1 MSEIIEHRCSNC
13 GHIYKHNNY
22 LSYIALCPNC
32 KMDASYQRLD
42 TEEGIVPCRIFLGE
56 EKIGK
61 MISITRTCIKIE
73 SDKFGINEYFD
84 FASDPYIEAK
94 DMICFMLREPNKV
107 VRLKERLKKQLIR
120 NYPDIK
126 DNDNLNIIFVQAIVE
141 AMKRIYDKEMEKT
154 QKSLEKMLFPKTADK
169 SNALE
174 YESKKEHYKR
184 LLKKIEKH
192 RYAEGQNL
200 EELSGIFYDEYKSL
214 KKECDNTKSN
224 FESNKYNISNQNE
237 HEISTIE
244 KLKICDAILKR
255 RISSVK
261 KISNGEFIEL
271 YKEYDDYYASLID
284 SIKDSTDSTDRFLLV
299 FFDLFNFEDKYSLEW
314 IYNFADY
321 AVKNNLTEDVFDRA
335 KWLYCSHFNMPD
347 LKVCIMNRSFFL
359 KEKFLSLLLECNEDE
374 FTERRSE
381 YAFYSKLVYFLKI
394 YLIKDNMLEEIPK
407 SEWVD
412 FIKNNYNIF
421 SMFKRNK
428 DWSNKKK
435 IIAARNV
442 FKKWSHSIDEG

>member
-1 MSEIIEHRCSNC
+1 
-13 GHIYKHNNY
+13 
-22 LSYIALCPNC
+22 
-32 KMDASYQRLD
+32 MD
-42 TEEGIVPCRIFLGE
+42 
-56 EKIGK
+56 
-61 MISITRTCIKIE
+61 IK
-73 SDKFGINEYFD
+73 N
-84 FASDPYIEAK
+84 
-94 DMICFMLREPNKV
+94 LREPNKV
-107 VRLKERLKKQLIR
+107 VRLKERLKKQLIC

-141 AMKRIYDKEMEKT
+141 VMKQVYDKEMEKT
-154 QKSLEKMLFPKTADK
+154 QKSLEKMLFPKTSDK

-335 KWLYCSHFNMPD
+335 KWLYCSHIDLYIPQINMPD
-347 LKVCIMNRSFFL
+347 LKVCTLNRSFFL
-359 KEKFLSLLLECNEDE
+359 KEKFLTLLLDCNVFE
-374 FTERRSE
+374 FTERLQE
-381 YAFYSKLVYFLKI
+381 YASYSQLVFYLKND
-394 YLIKDNMLEEIPK
+394 LIQDYMLGEIPK

-412 FIKNNYNIF
+412 FLKDNYNIF
-421 SMFKRNK
+421 DMFKRDK

>member
-13 GHIYKHNNY
+13 GHIYRHNNY

-32 KMDASYQRLD
+32 KMDASYQRWD
-42 TEEGIVPCRIFLGE
+42 TEDGIMPCRIFLGE

-94 DMICFMLREPNKV
+94 DMICYMLREPNKV
-107 VRLKERLKKQLIR
+107 MRLKEKLKKQFICH
-120 NYPDIK
+120 NPNIN
-126 DNDNLNIIFVQAIVE
+126 DNDILNIIFVQAIVE
-141 AMKRIYDKEMEKT
+141 VMKRVYDKDMEKT

-174 YESKKEHYKR
+174 YESTKEHYKR

-421 SMFKRNK
+421 GMFKRNK